1 VPCKSALPA
10 PERRPRPIA
19 DRSRRAYR
27 IGAEASQSDAKFLY
41 KLAKTIKSFRFL
53 SRVLDSRPK

>member
-27 IGAEASQSDAKFLY
+27 IGAGASQSDAKFLY